1 MVNPILVNRL
11 ILPHDVNGGLIYI
24 PREIAVCPYCDGFQR
39 LVARMSAWEF
49 GGRSHGI
56 EIWKCSEIELEC
68 TSEPEL
74 LEDDQRMAVRDEW
87 EEWMNAHSY
96 MPYVYMLPIEIRVS
110 KWINA
115 CYRFVM
121 EK

>member
-1 MVNPILVNRL
+1 MSSILINRL
-11 ILPHDVNGGLIYI
+11 ILPHDVSGGMICV
-24 PREIAVCPYCDGFQR
+24 PREIAVCPYCDEPTT
-39 LVARMSAWEF
+39 LVARPMAWEQD
-49 GGRSHGI
+49 GKRRGVTV
-56 EIWKCSEIELEC
+56 WKCSEFELDC

-74 LEDDQRMAVRDEW
+74 FEDMEDDRSDEW
-87 EEWMNAHSY
+87 DEWMAAHSY